1 MDKKVRDLYADGY
14 FNRVFSVLKNL
25 RTQFFGLSYELGSTK
40 TLKRDKSHKSLL
52 RTFFLYKKHVAGREH
67 ILEQVDLY
75 LFLKEVLETEGLLSA
90 EHEEYLFGSLGIKRN
105 FSGLSKR
112 QENIV
117 KLQSAGAAFW
127 LFKKNRT
134 GLLEEVAEELLAENN
149 PLYPLFAGPRYPMY
163 KELLFTP
170 RVARGHLAK
179 IFALPKKAGRPP
191 EENKIFID
199 GPVLIPRVFLE
210 HDAGVNFH
218 KLRWVVT
225 WTTVSLYALGCSLQE
240 IKNSELI
247 TFHKAPLRDIFSP
260 ICEFLINDWILEAF
274 PKSAELGA
282 PKSTPVLGNFI

>member
-1 MDKKVRDLYADGY
+1 MDKKVRDLYAEGY
-14 FNRVFSVLKNL
+14 LNRVLCVLKSL
-25 RTQFFGLSYELGSTK
+25 RTQFFGLSYEVGSTK

-52 RTFFLYKKHVAGREH
+52 KTYILYKKHIAENEH

-75 LFLKEVLETEGLLSA
+75 LFLKEVLETKGLLSA
-90 EHEEYLFGSLGIKRN
+90 EHEEHLFGSLGIKRN

-134 GLLEEVAEELLAENN
+134 GPLEEVAEELLEESN

-163 KELLFTP
+163 TEPLFTP
-170 RVARGHLAK
+170 RVARGHLAE

-191 EENKIFID
+191 EEKKIFID
-199 GPVLIPRVFLE
+199 GPVLIPRVFLKR
-210 HDAGVNFH
+210 DAGINFH

-225 WTTVSLYALGCSLQE
+225 WTTVSLRALGCSLQE

-247 TFHKAPLRDIFSP
+247 TLHKAPLRDIFSP
-260 ICEFLINDWILEAF
+260 ICEFLIHDWILEAF
-274 PKSAELGA
+274 SKSAE
-282 PKSTPVLGNFI
+282 F